1 MEHAFRLKIMD
12 YTVVS
17 LRVYHIRRASCVY
30 AYCLASYKVGVA
42 LFSDIFSNFLG
53 HSISTQNN
61 YIYAQNYP
69 LKYVFSTYIYV
80 FTSWIVSIMLPVI
93 SG

>member
-17 LRVYHIRRASCVY
+17 LRVYHIRRASCIY
-30 AYCLASYKVGVA
+30 ACCLASYKVGIA
-42 LFSDIFSNFLG
+42 LFLGMFSNFLG
-53 HSISTQNN
+53 HSIGTQNN
-61 YIYAQNYP
+61 HMCARNHSF
-69 LKYVFSTYIYV
+69 KYVFSTYIYV